1 MSEEK
6 NKVTNEEKKAEESG
20 APVIKAVKPEPVTIE
35 GGEVHA
41 ILSKYGANQE
51 IIDKI
56 VNDLGAESIDEL
68 ASLEVSD
75 LTGAGMK
82 LAKAKKMVAELGA
95 QEQESEPKSN
105 CTGSGR
111 AYCPAAV

>member
-41 ILSKYGANQE
+41 ILKANTVR
-51 IIDKI
+51 I
-56 VNDLGAESIDEL
+56 
-68 ASLEVSD
+68 
-75 LTGAGMK
+75 
-82 LAKAKKMVAELGA
+82 
-95 QEQESEPKSN
+95 
-105 CTGSGR
+105 R
-111 AYCPAAV
+111 R